1 MHFCG
6 FQVFRNTWNTLETL
20 WETTESNGLAWVSG
34 PQKPIRELQLR
45 DTGFERKRRRSGG
58 KSVSYLYRMKSQ
70 TNPRLG
76 RRASLGFQEKKNV
89 SFENHIFP
97 QLSCRSAQRQEGCQP
112 ERSLCRNPRASCS
125 LAAVSKDKN
134 NKAPQISDIPK
145 NEGRRPED
153 RFSKLYSFIWF
164 IRSDWIVNPHASV
177 NFLKAVLDTL
187 SVC

>member
-1 MHFCG
+1 MDLHG
-6 FQVFRNTWNTLETL
+6 FQVPKNPFMNSSWGTLAL
-20 WETTESNGLAWVSG
+20 NG
-34 PQKPIRELQLR
+34 RER
-45 DTGFERKRRRSGG
+45 EVWG
-58 KSVSYLYRMKSQ
+58 KSVSYLHRMKSQ
-70 TNPRLG
+70 TNPRLR

-89 SFENHIFP
+89 SFENHVFP
-97 QLSCRSAQRQEGCQP
+97 QLSCRSAQRQEECQP

-134 NKAPQISDIPK
+134 NMAPQISDIPK